1 MLLSLLG
8 VTAGFYLVATVLMIA
23 QRRHAGAHAPR
34 TPWRK
39 FTSYAVLLV
48 SILVVADLGGAVFH
62 GVVLVAIAAAAFE
75 IGRAT
80 GLHRAGRFGFTV
92 AALMVALVAAFGNRM
107 AVYPTATLLVG
118 CTILAGATSTDPAED
133 IPKAVWAS
141 LGLCVLALPAS
152 HLLLLES
159 RPDRLAAFAFL
170 FLVVCSTDAFA
181 ELVGKRWPVRRG
193 VLAVSPNKSIGGLVG
208 GVGGGIAM
216 ALVLAVTT
224 GQWTLLHA
232 AGVGAVI
239 AVAAVCGDLAAS
251 SLKRAHGIKDFGRA
265 LADHGGVLD
274 RFDSLFFAALPYYW
288 ILQR

>member
-8 VTAGFYLVATVLMIA
+8 VIAAFYVVGMVLMLV
-23 QRRHAGAHAPR
+23 QRRQAGMHTPQ

-39 FTSYAVLLV
+39 FTTYAVLLV
-48 SILVVADLGGAVFH
+48 AVLAVADLGGVVFQ
-62 GVVLVAIAAAAFE
+62 GVVLVAIVAAALE
-75 IGRAT
+75 IGRAIR
-80 GLHRAGRFGFTV
+80 LDRAGRIGLTV
-92 AALMVALVAAFGNRM
+92 AALVIALVAVFGNRM
-107 AVYPTATLLVG
+107 AVYPMATVLVG
-118 CTILAGATSTDPAED
+118 CTILAGATSADPAKD
-133 IPKAVWAS
+133 IPRAVWAS
-141 LGLCVLALPAS
+141 LGLVVLTLPAA

-193 VLAVSPNKSIGGLVG
+193 VFPVSPNKSIGGLVG
-208 GVGGGIAM
+208 GIGGGVVM
-216 ALVLAVTT
+216 ALALAVAT
-224 GQWTLLHA
+224 GQWTPSHA
-232 AGVGAVI
+232 VGVGAVI

>member
-8 VTAGFYLVATVLMIA
+8 VIAAFYLVATVLMVL
-23 QRRHAGAHAPR
+23 QRRQAGVHVPR
-34 TPWRK
+34 TTWRK
-39 FTSYAVLLV
+39 FTTYAVLLV
-48 SILVVADLGGAVFH
+48 VVLAVADLGGAVFL
-62 GVVLVAIAAAAFE
+62 GVVLVAIAAAARE
-75 IGRAT
+75 VGRAIR
-80 GLHRAGRFGFTV
+80 LDRMGRVGFTI
-92 AALMVALVAAFGNRM
+92 AALIIALVAVFGNRM
-107 AVYPTATLLVG
+107 AVYPMATVLVG
-118 CTILAGATSTDPAED
+118 CTILAGATSADPAEN
-133 IPKAVWAS
+133 IPKAAWAS
-141 LGLCVLALPAS
+141 LGLVVLALPAA

-193 VLAVSPNKSIGGLVG
+193 VLPISPNKSIGGLVG
-208 GVGGGIAM
+208 GIGGGIGM
-216 ALVLAVTT
+216 ALVLAVTI

-232 AGVGAVI
+232 AVVGAVI
-239 AVAAVCGDLAAS
+239 AVAAVCGDLMAS
-251 SLKRAHGIKDFGRA
+251 SLKRAHGIKDFGRV